1 MPSFCT
7 SVNLFFRTASSD
19 KSSVQRLIPIS
30 ILLCALCRSF
40 LELCFLDRSSL
51 KSLLPSS
58 TLLSAI
64 LIPFSIC
71 DRELL
76 KLSTSLTFFCLVSSS
91 FFLILCSS
99 FLLLSFLL
107 LLFLTAGAS
116 LLNRL
121 CIVVLTL

>member
-1 MPSFCT
+1 MECKAFILFRQKIKQKYNTLYVKISYKVTHFLPSFCN
-7 SVNLFFRTASSD
+7 SFNLFFRTASSD
-19 KSSVQRLIPIS
+19 KSSARRLIPIS

-58 TLLSAI
+58 TLSSAI

-76 KLSTSLTFFCLVSSS
+76 TLSTSLTFFCLVSSS
-91 FFLILCSS
+91 FS
-99 FLLLSFLL
+99 
-107 LLFLTAGAS
+107 
-116 LLNRL
+116 
-121 CIVVLTL
+121 